1 MDPQQKISR
10 SAKKKGVKDLF
21 IGECAHK
28 RIKNPNWKEAIS
40 WLFTSVAED
49 FNSE

>member
-10 SAKKKGVKDLF
+10 SAKKKVKGLF
-21 IGECAHK
+21 IVECARK